1 MFDWDSK
8 TELDK
13 IIFFDNFYQNVNT
26 EVVDLDELS
35 SFLENIFKT
44 PSDIF
49 LRTQALRNICELTI
63 SKHIPNPFKALA
75 LLLEIKQSDDE
86 FLITLAIKYLFLFYQ
101 RGQSQQEIQAAISKF
116 QNHYCAEVTS
126 EVNFRL
132 GLIKLNCIQSSDN
145 ILDILR
151 KINDAERF
159 FKTATIEVENRID
172 ADFFLHFIG
181 LYSAVCKNNP
191 NLFDSAHNDL
201 KKTISEKQLYSL
213 EEGDI
218 ELEFSI
224 SQLIEHLKCSYESA
238 RRSNIWHYP
247 IKELSVL
254 SNSFLALESCEL
266 VNSDYQLFHQQIKTG
281 IVRSCLNTSY
291 LNSLGNN
298 TDLLES
304 IKTSNEVTISD
315 DFIKYVLNLLQSK
328 DESIPNDTQLV
339 LALREILTT
348 QQNAEDALKRLA
360 GSRDILAILD
370 VLGDF
375 IKRSQSGLAYFE
387 TGYCI
392 GDDILKSL
400 REQVVEK
407 ISDLDMEKQ
416 MIFFEVLAQVIRYA
430 YHSHLGYDKSKFLF
444 LFSKKVT
451 GGFGAEALES
461 HLQISLFES
470 LKHTSMAQY
479 FDYER
484 GKVASG
490 GRVDIIFQS
499 DKMRIPIEVKKTDES
514 PTVGKIDE
522 YYIAQ
527 AQTYASAYDRLGI
540 FVLLD
545 LSDKEKKPMLNFKDW
560 FNLHHLSPATNLQVK
575 HPDYVVSVVIPGN
588 KLLPSMMSTYK

>member
-1 MFDWDSK
+1 
-8 TELDK
+8 
-13 IIFFDNFYQNVNT
+13 
-26 EVVDLDELS
+26 LS

-44 PSDIF
+44 SSDIF
-49 LRTQALRNICELTI
+49 LRIQALRNICELTI
-63 SKHIPNPFKALA
+63 SKHILNPFKALA
-75 LLLEIKQSDDE
+75 LLFDIKQNDDE
-86 FLITLAIKYLFLFYQ
+86 FLIVLAIKHLFLFYQ
-101 RGQSQQEIQAAISKF
+101 QGQSQQEIQTAISKF

-145 ILDILR
+145 ILDILQ

-159 FKTATIEVENRID
+159 FKAATIEVENRID
-172 ADFFLHFIG
+172 ADFFLHFTA
-181 LYSAVCKNNP
+181 LYSAVCKNNH
-191 NLFDSAHNDL
+191 NLFDSAYNDL
-201 KKTISEKQLYSL
+201 KKTISEKLLYSL

-224 SQLIEHLKCSYESA
+224 YQLIEHLKCSYKSA
-238 RRSNIWHYP
+238 RGSNTWHYP

-254 SNSFLALESCEL
+254 SNAFLDLERCEL
-266 VNSDYQLFHQQIKTG
+266 VNSDYQPFHHQVKTG
-281 IVRSCLNTSY
+281 IVRSCLNTTY
-291 LNSLGNN
+291 LNGLENK
-298 TDLLES
+298 TELLES

-315 DFIKYVLNLLQSK
+315 DFINYVLNLLQSK
-328 DESIPNDTQLV
+328 NESIPNDTQLV
-339 LALREILTT
+339 LALREILTNP
-348 QQNAEDALKRLA
+348 QDAEDSLKRLD
-360 GSRDILAILD
+360 GSRDILSILD
-370 VLGDF
+370 VLADF
-375 IKRSQSGLAYFE
+375 FKRSQSGLAYFE
-387 TGYCI
+387 TGYCN
-392 GDDILKSL
+392 GDDILRSL
-400 REQVVEK
+400 RKQVAEK
-407 ISDLDMEKQ
+407 IPDLDMEKQ
-416 MIFFEVLAQVIRYA
+416 MIFFDVLAQVIRYA

-444 LFSKKVT
+444 LFSKKVA
-451 GGFGAEALES
+451 GGFGADALES
-461 HLQISLFES
+461 HLQFSLFES

-514 PTVGKIDE
+514 PTVGRIDE

-527 AQTYASAYDRLGI
+527 AQTYASAYERLGI

-560 FNLHHLSPATNLQVK
+560 FNLHHLPPATNLQVK